1 MNMTAVSRPL
11 AALALLASA
20 TAAHAGCWQD
30 GVGTQR
36 VTLMSEGKRLD
47 SWEPKGDE
55 IRTVRLPAGFQLGI
69 QTPPATPEKYRE
81 LFDRHAS
88 IKGMDELVKI
98 DLYDMSVV
106 PPVLLSTT
114 WGGANSIQGFGPRGG
129 ANGVPAMVDQVEL
142 HFHKPVCITPEKLK
156 SADAAK
162 K

>member
-1 MNMTAVSRPL
+1 MTTLTRFAI
-11 AALALLASA
+11 AALLASVA
-20 TAAHAGCWQD
+20 TATHAGCWED
-30 GVGTQR
+30 GVGRQR
-36 VTLMSEGKRLD
+36 VTLTVGGKRID

-55 IRTVRLPAGFQLGI
+55 IRTVRLPAGFQVGI
-69 QTPPATPEKYRE
+69 QAPPATPEKYRE

-114 WGGANSIQGFGPRGG
+114 WGGANSVQGFGPRGG
-129 ANGVPAMVDQVEL
+129 ANGVPALIDQMEL
-142 HFHKPVCITPEKLK
+142 FFHKPVCITPEQVRE
-156 SADAAK
+156 K